1 MYPTTYLGALSK
13 REFIFLVGQGVDS
26 GPSDIGHELHAKIEE
41 AAEKALALIT
51 HAGKTSMKKNLLKYS
66 KMTINF
72 TKILIFFLGKYL
84 DDAAHQQ
91 ESEKD
96 SMKMKDGKDSMRAKR
111 EVFPVPQ
118 TDSDAAKGISM

>member
-1 MYPTTYLGALSK
+1 MKNNFYTKTTL
-13 REFIFLVGQGVDS
+13 
-26 GPSDIGHELHAKIEE
+26 
-41 AAEKALALIT
+41 
-51 HAGKTSMKKNLLKYS
+51 
-66 KMTINF
+66 NF

-91 ESEKD
+91 ESDKD
-96 SMKMKDGKDSMRAKR
+96 SMKMKSEKMRAKR

>member
-1 MYPTTYLGALSK
+1 MYPTTYLGALSNW
-13 REFIFLVGQGVDS
+13 EFIFLVGQGVDS

-51 HAGKTSMKKNLLKYS
+51 HAGKISMKNLYTKL
-66 KMTINF
+66 TINF

-96 SMKMKDGKDSMRAKR
+96 SMKMKSEKMRAKR

>member
-1 MYPTTYLGALSK
+1 MRYP
-13 REFIFLVGQGVDS
+13 REFIFIVGQGVDS

-51 HAGKTSMKKNLLKYS
+51 HAGKISMKNLYTKLV
-66 KMTINF
+66 INF

-96 SMKMKDGKDSMRAKR
+96 SMKMKSEKMRAKR